1 MLTILGPQDLRSC
14 NFGSTQWIDPYSS
27 HFLTHEMGKGN
38 ADFIHPL
45 KISPRSPVS
54 HFHDVSQSLIKAIS
68 LFDPE
73 IRDGIHQLAKYCKC
87 WCAVG
92 IVLPPVLLTD
102 RWASALLSLF
112 WISWRAFLA
121 AIFCS
126 NSWRKSMLFTSLA
139 GIYGCS
145 PENNGTIPSGN
156 D

>member
-73 IRDGIHQLAKYCKC
+73 IRDGIHQLAKYCKMLMC
-87 WCAVG
+87 SWYCFASCFAHRSLSIRAVEL
-92 IVLPPVLLTD
+92 VLNLLK
-102 RWASALLSLF
+102 SLLGRDFLLKLLAEINAF
-112 WISWRAFLA
+112 HQPSWDLWMFPWKQWYHTL
-121 AIFCS
+121 
-126 NSWRKSMLFTSLA
+126 W
-139 GIYGCS
+139 
-145 PENNGTIPSGN
+145 
-156 D
+156 